1 MNVIKRNGTKEP
13 FNEDKILAVVSRC
26 CENINHVDV
35 MQVMYNAKIKLYDG
49 VPTTEID
56 KALIKS
62 ARALI
67 EEEPN
72 YTYVAAK
79 LLLTTIY
86 KEVFGENTDG
96 DLFELQYRK
105 SFISNIKNLIEEGI
119 ASKELKKFNLKKL
132 SEYIKIERDN
142 KFEYLGLQTVYDRY
156 LYHIKGRKVETPQ
169 AFWMRVAMGLAIR
182 ENAEERDEW
191 AIKFYDVLSTF
202 SIMSSTPTLFNS
214 GGIHNQLSSC
224 FLSTFEDSIDGI
236 FDGLHQESLKS
247 KYAGG
252 LGMDLTAFRPQN
264 CYIKGTNGYTQ
275 GAVYFWKLYN
285 DMLVAVNQGGK
296 RKGAG
301 CAYVESWHGDI
312 NDFLELRKNTGD
324 ERKRTHDMNTA
335 NWIPDLFMKQVE
347 ANGPWYLFSPTEC
360 PELHETF
367 GEEFEKVYWSY
378 VEKGKAGKLGFFKEV
393 EAKELWK
400 KMLRMIYETGHPWI
414 TFKDPSNIRYSNQHV
429 GVVHSSN
436 LCTEI
441 LLHTKPT
448 TFKDDG
454 TRKVKEYGETAVCN
468 LASINLAEFITVEG
482 GIDWERMENAIRTG
496 MRMLDNVVDINF
508 YPTEEARKSNLAHRP
523 VGLGSMGWH
532 DVYHALNAPIDS
544 DEAAEL
550 ADSIYEFISFNAIK
564 ASCDLAKERGK
575 YSTYEGSLWSK
586 GILPVDTYINLNKIR
601 NGEELKRSDLE
612 KLEDWDIL
620 RQNIKQYGM
629 RNSNTMA
636 IAPTASISSITGACQ
651 SIEPYFSNIFVYST
665 LSGDFTMVNKWFV
678 EEMRKYGLWNESML
692 TYLKNNNG
700 DIQNYPFKPTEKL
713 TEANIKLIKAK
724 YKTAFQID
732 QFRLIDNAANRQ
744 IWIDQGQSLNL
755 YNDKTS
761 LKHLNDIYM
770 YAWKSCLKTT
780 YYLRGKGASEVEK
793 STVVKVEQPEI
804 DTHEEEPPKMCI
816 IGDPSCMSCQ

>member
-1 MNVIKRNGTKEP
+1 MNVIKRDGSKET
-13 FNEDKILAVVSRC
+13 FNEDKILAGITRC
-26 CENINHVDV
+26 CENIKHADV

-72 YTYVAAK
+72 YTYVAAR

-86 KEVFGENTDG
+86 KEVFGENTDS

-105 SFISNIKNLIEEGI
+105 SFISNIKSLIDVGI

-132 SEYIKIERDN
+132 SEYIQIDRDN

-156 LYHIKGRKVETPQ
+156 LYHIKDRKVETPQ

-182 ENAEERDEW
+182 EHPENRDEW
-191 AIKFYDVLSTF
+191 AMKFYDVLSTF

-252 LGMDLTAFRPQN
+252 LGMDLTSFRPQN
-264 CYIKGTNGYTQ
+264 SYIKGTNGYTQ

-312 NDFLELRKNTGD
+312 QDFLELRKNTGD

-335 NWIPDLFMKQVE
+335 NWVPDLFLKQVE
-347 ANGPWYLFSPTEC
+347 VNGFWYLFSPTEC

-367 GEEFEKVYWSY
+367 GEEFEKHYWAY
-378 VEKGKAGKLGFFKEV
+378 VEKGKAGKLECFKEI

-448 TFKDDG
+448 TFKEDG
-454 TRKVKEYGETAVCN
+454 TRRVKEYGETAVCN
-468 LASINLAEFITVEG
+468 LASINLAEFVDPVN
-482 GIDWERMENAIRTG
+482 GIDWEKMENAIRIG

-532 DVYHALNAPIDS
+532 DVYHALNVAIDS
-544 DEAAEL
+544 DNASKL
-550 ADSIYEFISFNAIK
+550 AQDIYEFISFNAIK
-564 ASCDLAKERGK
+564 ASCELAKERGS

-586 GILPVDTYINLNKIR
+586 GILPVDTYITLNKMR
-601 NGEELKRSDLE
+601 NGVTFKRSELE
-612 KLEDWDIL
+612 VLEDWNVL
-620 RQNIKQYGM
+620 RENIKTYGM

-678 EEMRKYGLWNESML
+678 EEMRQYGLWNESML
-692 TYLKNNNG
+692 SYLKNNNG
-700 DIQNYPFKPTEKL
+700 DIQNYPFKVTETL
-713 TEANIKLIKAK
+713 TEEIIKRIKSK

-732 QFRLIDNAANRQ
+732 QYRLIDNAACRQ

-793 STVVKVEQPEI
+793 STVTKPEQPEI

>member
-1 MNVIKRNGTKEP
+1 MNVIKRDGSKET
-13 FNEDKILAVVSRC
+13 FNEDKILAGITRC
-26 CENINHVDV
+26 CENIKHADV

-72 YTYVAAK
+72 YTYVAAR

-86 KEVFGENTDG
+86 KEVFGENTDS
-96 DLFELQYRK
+96 DLFEFQYRK
-105 SFISNIKNLIEEGI
+105 SFISNLKSLIDVGI
-119 ASKELKKFNLKKL
+119 VSKDIKKFNLKKL
-132 SEYIKIERDN
+132 SEYIQIDRDN

-156 LYHIKGRKVETPQ
+156 LYHINGRKVETPQ

-182 ENAEERDEW
+182 ENAEDRDEW
-191 AIKFYDVLSTF
+191 AMKFYDVLSTF

-252 LGMDLTAFRPQN
+252 LGMDLTTFRPQN

-324 ERKRTHDMNTA
+324 DRKRTHDMNTA

-347 ANGPWYLFSPTEC
+347 ANGPWYLFSPAEC

-367 GEEFEKVYWSY
+367 GEEFEKVYWAY
-378 VEKGKAGKLGFFKEV
+378 VEKGKAGKLNFFKEL

-448 TFKDDG
+448 TFKEDG
-454 TRKVKEYGETAVCN
+454 TRRVKEYGETAVCN
-468 LASINLAEFITVEG
+468 LASINLAEFVDPVN
-482 GIDWERMENAIRTG
+482 GINWEKMENAIRIG
-496 MRMLDNVVDINF
+496 MRMLDNVIDINF

-532 DVYHALNAPIDS
+532 DVYHSLNMTIDS
-544 DEAAEL
+544 HDASKL
-550 ADSIYEFISFNAIK
+550 AQDIYEFISFNAIK
-564 ASCDLAKERGK
+564 GSCELAKERGS

-586 GILPVDTYINLNKIR
+586 GILPVDTYITLNKIR
-601 NGEELKRSDLE
+601 NSVTLKRSDLE
-612 KLEDWDIL
+612 VLEDWNVL
-620 RQNIKQYGM
+620 RENIKTYGM

-678 EEMRKYGLWNESML
+678 EEMRQYELWNEPML
-692 TYLKNNNG
+692 SHLKNNNG
-700 DIQNYPFKPTEKL
+700 DIQNYPFKVTETL
-713 TEANIKLIKAK
+713 TEEIIKHIKSK

-732 QFRLIDNAANRQ
+732 QYKLIDNAACRQ

-793 STVVKVEQPEI
+793 STVTKSEQPEI

-816 IGDPSCMSCQ
+816 ISDPSCMSCQ